1 MEIGPAVFPGHVLA
15 LDETHFTHSLVDRAA
30 KQVAEVCGRRE
41 GTERADNRHRL
52 LLRSK
57 RACRSDRGAQQEHEF
72 APLHMDLPAV
82 ITFEALLSLENG
94 QSIVHSIRL
103 LDRLRELLD
112 GPRLGR
118 HIRKG
123 RGDP

>member
-57 RACRSDRGAQQEHEF
+57 RACRSDRALSRSMNSRRF
-72 APLHMDLPAV
+72 IWTSLPS
-82 ITFEALLSLENG
+82 LLLK
-94 QSIVHSIRL
+94 HF
-103 LDRLRELLD
+103 
-112 GPRLGR
+112 
-118 HIRKG
+118 
-123 RGDP
+123 